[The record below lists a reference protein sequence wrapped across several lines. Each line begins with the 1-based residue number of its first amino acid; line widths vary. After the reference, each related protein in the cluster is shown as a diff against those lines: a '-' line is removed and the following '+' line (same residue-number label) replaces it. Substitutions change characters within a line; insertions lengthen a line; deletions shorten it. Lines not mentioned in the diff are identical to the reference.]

1 MSNPLGPLPEMSRKS
16 LGEQVYEAMRERI
29 VSLQLEPGR
38 MIYENELAEGM
49 GVSRTPIREAIRL
62 LVSEEL
68 LDVLPQRG
76 TRIALISEQKVA
88 ETRFVREQLELGAF
102 RAVSREWNPD
112 SHREARMELGR
123 LLEEQQEAAQAGDNA
138 RFLTLDEAFHRT
150 ILELTGNRTL
160 LQMVNAMRG
169 HLNRIRYL
177 ALRQY
182 HHMKPLVE
190 EHVNLL
196 EALEAGDESEISRL
210 LTIHFNKLDYQIP
223 DLKHTYP
230 QYFKP

>member
-1 MSNPLGPLPEMSRKS
+1 MHNRFSPLPEMSRKS
-16 LGEQVYEAMRERI
+16 LGEQVYEAMRESI

-38 MIYENELAEGM
+38 MIYENELAESM

-62 LVSEEL
+62 LVNEEL

-76 TRIALISEQKVA
+76 TRVALISEQKVA

-102 RAVSREWNPD
+102 RAVAQAWDAERCQEVRST
-112 SHREARMELGR
+112 LGH
-123 LLEEQQEAAQAGDNA
+123 LLEQQQEAAISGDNA
-138 RFLTLDEAFHRT
+138 RFLTLDETFHRT
-150 ILELTGNRTL
+150 ILELTNNRTL

-190 EHVNLL
+190 EHEQLL
-196 EALEAGDESEISRL
+196 KALETGDELGISQL

-223 DLKHTYP
+223 DLKHSYP